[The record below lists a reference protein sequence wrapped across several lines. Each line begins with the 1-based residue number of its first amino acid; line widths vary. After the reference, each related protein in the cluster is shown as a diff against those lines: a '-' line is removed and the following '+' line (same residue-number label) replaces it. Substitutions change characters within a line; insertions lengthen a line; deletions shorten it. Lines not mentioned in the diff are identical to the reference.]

1 MKKLTPN
8 MAVKDVRET
17 VNYYVNNLG
26 FKLVMAVND
35 DKSAMGDELVEGKEY
50 VWANVMSGDVGFM
63 FQKEDSFVV
72 DIGEIYSEIGSSS
85 TYYMEIENID
95 TFYET
100 LKDKVEV
107 VKAIDNA
114 WYGAREFY
122 IRDCNGYVLGFSE
135 MPNRE

>member
-1 MKKLTPN
+1 MKRLTPN

-17 VNYYVNNLG
+17 VNYYVENFG
-26 FKLVMAVND
+26 FTLVMAVND
-35 DKSAMGDELVEGKEY
+35 DKSAIGDTLVEGKEY
-50 VWANVMSGDVGFM
+50 VWANVMNGNVGFM

-85 TYYMEIENID
+85 TYYIEIENID
-95 TFYET
+95 AFYES

-122 IRDCNGYVLGFSE
+122 VRDCNGYVLGFSE
-135 MPNRE
+135 MQNRE

>member
-17 VNYYVNNLG
+17 VNYYVDNLG

-50 VWANVMSGDVGFM
+50 IWANVMCGDVGFM
-63 FQKEDSFVV
+63 FQKEDSFVA

-95 TFYET
+95 AFYET

-107 VKAIDNA
+107 VKEIDNV

>member
-17 VNYYVNNLG
+17 VNYYVDNLG

-50 VWANVMSGDVGFM
+50 VWANEMCGNVGFM
-63 FQKEDSFVV
+63 FQKEDSFVE
-72 DIGEIYSEIGSSS
+72 DIGEIYNEIGSSV
-85 TYYMEIENID
+85 TYYMEIEGID
-95 TFYET
+95 AFYAS

-107 VKAIDNA
+107 VKAIDNM